1 MEKTMSDPITTLSA
15 TIVAKI
21 TIASI
26 ISAIAGA
33 INTMLQLDEKARQSL
48 TAGQWFRDIFLFGV
62 VHAVSAM
69 SIGLLL
75 KSFISNEYL
84 LFGLI
89 GVGGLLGTKAIF
101 KILTNVLEKV
111 LIK

>member
-1 MEKTMSDPITTLSA
+1 MNRTMSDPITTLSA

-33 INTMLQLDEKARQSL
+33 INTVLQLDETKRNEL
-48 TAGQWFRDIFLFGV
+48 TVSEWFRDIFLFGV

-75 KSFISNEYL
+75 KSFIYNEYL

-101 KILTNVLEKV
+101 KILTNVLEKF